1 MHCGIIKADHPQFV
15 NHADGGVKW
24 SVHTWQ
30 SGALASAAPFFFFS
44 VRFRSAILVQTVQ
57 VCCIVSEEQ
66 IISCGLIRTH

>member
-44 VRFRSAILVQTVQ
+44 VRFRSAILVSDGAGVLH
-57 VCCIVSEEQ
+57 SLGGADHLMW
-66 IISCGLIRTH
+66 SH